1 MKKIFLFSVIVTL
14 QLNCSAQSVM
24 NADLKTRL
32 DALADVEITKVIEWR
47 RDIHEHPELSNREVR
62 TGALVADHLK
72 KLGLEVKTGVAKTGV
87 IGILRGGKPGPVIAL
102 RADMDALPVTER
114 TDVPFKSIE
123 KVQYNGASTGV
134 MHACGHDGHTAILMG
149 VAEVLS
155 QVKNDIAGTIV
166 FLFQPAEEGAPKGE
180 AGGACEMVKA
190 GCLENPKVEA
200 CFGLHVDA
208 SGPVGTIEYRP
219 GGFMASSDAFSIV
232 IKGKQTHGAMP
243 WGGIDP
249 IVIGAQIVNGLQT
262 IVSRMTP
269 LTETPAVVTVGS
281 FNAGNRGN
289 IIPEEARMTGTIRC
303 FDKKIQYQ
311 IHENIRRMA
320 TNIAEASGATA
331 VVEIDISNPVT
342 YNNPDLTAKMVP
354 TFEEV
359 AGKNKTMLVNAV
371 TGAEDFA
378 KYAEVVPSLFFDI
391 GVRPVNKKME
401 EAAPHHTPDFYMDE
415 SGFILGLKTFCHI
428 VVDYAA
434 KK

>member
-1 MKKIFLFSVIVTL
+1 
-14 QLNCSAQSVM
+14 
-24 NADLKTRL
+24 
-32 DALADVEITKVIEWR
+32 
-47 RDIHEHPELSNREVR
+47 
-62 TGALVADHLK
+62 
-72 KLGLEVKTGVAKTGV
+72 
-87 IGILRGGKPGPVIAL
+87 
-102 RADMDALPVTER
+102 
-114 TDVPFKSIE
+114 
-123 KVQYNGASTGV
+123 
-134 MHACGHDGHTAILMG
+134 
-149 VAEVLS
+149 
-155 QVKNDIAGTIV
+155 
-166 FLFQPAEEGAPKGE
+166 
-180 AGGACEMVKA
+180 
-190 GCLENPKVEA
+190 
-200 CFGLHVDA
+200 
-208 SGPVGTIEYRP
+208 
-219 GGFMASSDAFSIV
+219 
-232 IKGKQTHGAMP
+232 MP